1 MKNNKHKILAL
12 KYRPKNFE
20 ELIGQDIIVQT
31 IINSI
36 KLDKLPNAYLLTGIR
51 GTGKTTL
58 ARLIAKAL
66 NCNKD
71 FLKEENCNC
80 SHCEEITNSK
90 HLDVLEIDA
99 ASNTGID
106 HVRSLIESSQYNP
119 TSAKYKIIILDEVHM
134 LSKQAFNGLL
144 KTLEEPPLHLKFIF
158 ATTEVKKI
166 PVTIVS
172 RCQRFDLH
180 RVSIE
185 ILFDNLKKISKIE
198 NGKISDEAL
207 KLIAKAAE
215 GSVRDSLSLLDRTL
229 VDQHIMEKEI
239 DEPFVRKMLG
249 IANRSKI
256 LELIHYIFQGD
267 QKKSITQLRE
277 MINEGIEPANLLN
290 DFLEITYFILQ
301 KKNLGNFD
309 SNLSISDSE
318 IDMINLISKDVDTST
333 LIIFWQFVLKGLDEL
348 SIVSNPILS
357 LEMMVIR
364 LIHLKDMPSYEGIL
378 DSINKSSLKN
388 DNDNVI
394 TEKYTKLDIN
404 EKNEIN
410 KISKDQIKN
419 TLQTK
424 PELELTNPKKLTED
438 KNQEHISSFED
449 LIKLSSIKKEVELK
463 YDLEKNVNLIKF
475 SEGKIDIGFN
485 ENLGKNFVRNLSEKL
500 LTWTGKRWVITL
512 TKATG
517 QKTFLERQSIMAEQL
532 LVKEKKGEVYKKFK
546 NIFPDGELIEISK
559 KEEIMKD
566 FSDLI
571 TQAKKMQEKMK
582 ETQESLKK
590 IEVEGVSGGNSVK
603 IIMNGDGELKK
614 IFLDDILMNESKEI
628 VEDLIVAAHND
639 AKSKL
644 KKKTSEE
651 ILKITGGVDLPP
663 NFKFPFQ

>member
-20 ELIGQDIIVQT
+20 ELIGQDAIVQT
-31 IINSI
+31 IVNSI

-51 GTGKTTL
+51 GVGKTTT
-58 ARLIAKAL
+58 ARLIAKAI
-66 NCNKD
+66 NCKKNFILREK
-71 FLKEENCNC
+71 CNSNEYC
-80 SHCEEITNSK
+80 HCEEIRNSN
-90 HLDVLEIDA
+90 HLDVLEMDA
-99 ASNTGID
+99 ASRTGID
-106 HVRSLIESSQYNP
+106 DVRELIESSRYNP
-119 TSAKYKIIILDEVHM
+119 TSAKYKIFIIDEVHM
-134 LSKQAFNGLL
+134 LSRQAFNGLL
-144 KTLEEPPLHLKFIF
+144 KTLEEPPPHLKFIF

-166 PVTIVS
+166 PVTIIS

-180 RVSIE
+180 RVSIK

-198 NGKISDEAL
+198 NGKISDGAL

-229 VDQHIMEKEI
+229 VDQHITEKEI

-267 QKKSITQLRE
+267 QKKSIKQLRE

-290 DFLEITYFILQ
+290 DFLEIIYFILQ
-301 KKNLGNFD
+301 KKSLGNFD
-309 SNLSISDSE
+309 SDLSISDSE
-318 IDMINLISKDVDTST
+318 IDMINLISKDVDIST
-333 LIIFWQFVLKGLDEL
+333 LIIFWQFILKGLDEL

-357 LEMMVIR
+357 LEMMVVR

-378 DSINKSSLKN
+378 DSINKSNLKN

-394 TEKYTKLDIN
+394 SEKYTKVDIS

-424 PELELTNPKKLTED
+424 PELESTNPKKLIEE
-438 KNQEHISSFED
+438 KNLEHISSFED

-463 YDLEKNVNLIKF
+463 HDLEKNVNLIKF

-500 LTWTGKRWVITL
+500 LKWTGKRWLITL
-512 TKATG
+512 TKASG
-517 QKTFLERQSIMAEQL
+517 QKTFSERQSIMAEQL
-532 LVKEKKGEVYKKFK
+532 LEKEKKGEVCKKFK
-546 NIFPDGELIEISK
+546 NIFPDGELIEI
-559 KEEIMKD
+559 
-566 FSDLI
+566 
-571 TQAKKMQEKMK
+571 
-582 ETQESLKK
+582 LKK
-590 IEVEGVSGGNSVK
+590 
-603 IIMNGDGELKK
+603 D
-614 IFLDDILMNESKEI
+614 
-628 VEDLIVAAHND
+628 
-639 AKSKL
+639 
-644 KKKTSEE
+644 
-651 ILKITGGVDLPP
+651 
-663 NFKFPFQ
+663 